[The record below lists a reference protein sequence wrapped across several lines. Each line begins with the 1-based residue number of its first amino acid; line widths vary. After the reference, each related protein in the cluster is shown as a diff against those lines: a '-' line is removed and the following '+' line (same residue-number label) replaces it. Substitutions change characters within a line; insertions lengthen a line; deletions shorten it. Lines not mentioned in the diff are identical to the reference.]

1 MRGCRLYKAVSVDG
15 SCRQQ
20 VRSDHEKETS
30 IDLDS
35 IGLGDEVRRA
45 YYQQQAEQMQ
55 EKARERKEQAAAEWQ
70 EWQVSTYDLGL
81 LPDSVRVVLMAMVFS
96 VSLMRGLSD
105 LHKLVRPDGF
115 CTRKCETLVECL
127 AQSTTRGRI

>member
-70 EWQVSTYDLGL
+70 EWQVN
-81 LPDSVRVVLMAMVFS
+81 
-96 VSLMRGLSD
+96 
-105 LHKLVRPDGF
+105 GF
-115 CTRKCETLVECL
+115 AAR
-127 AQSTTRGRI
+127 Q